1 MGKTKTVEIFRNKH
15 LTDKLAEDEIIF
27 AMTVADVQCIA
38 EQKLG
43 RLLNY
48 SEMYSVRKG
57 VEWGMDNWND
67 VIKVAIDNLPLKEE
81 DEETNDLEDNDE
93 KSE

>member
-15 LTDKLAEDEIIF
+15 LTDKLEEDEIIF

-38 EQKLG
+38 EQRLG

-48 SEMYSVRKG
+48 DEMYSVRKG
-57 VEWGMDNWND
+57 VEWGMDNWD
-67 VIKVAIDNLPLKEE
+67 DILKIAIDELPAEE
-81 DEETNDLEDNDE
+81 VNVEEKNNE
-93 KSE
+93 